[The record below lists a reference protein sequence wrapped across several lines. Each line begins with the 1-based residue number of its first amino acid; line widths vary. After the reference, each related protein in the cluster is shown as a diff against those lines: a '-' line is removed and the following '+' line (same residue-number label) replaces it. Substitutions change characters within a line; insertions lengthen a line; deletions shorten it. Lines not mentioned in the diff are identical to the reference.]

1 MKLLV
6 TVILS
11 SIISVSAFGQS
22 EPSKKLPPMKMLKKY
37 KPGEVMRIYELPEKM
52 DYKIYGVKGILVS
65 SGNAEFVDYTDYKK
79 GIYFIAFGDKKE
91 KFEVN

>member
-1 MKLLV
+1 MKLLA

-22 EPSKKLPPMKMLKKY
+22 ELSKKLPPMKMLPKN
-37 KPGEVMRIYELPEKM
+37 GEVKTIYELPEKM
-52 DYKIYGVKGILVS
+52 DYKIYDAKGELVS

-79 GIYFIAFGDKKE
+79 GVYFIVYEDKKE
-91 KFEVN
+91 MFEVKD